1 MSNSFEE
8 LVKTLSE
15 NQKLE
20 LLATLLKSLINKDSQ
35 EDTQLRERIET
46 LEKRLASLEE
56 KYEALIK
63 LLAEI
68 SILKEQMRSL
78 ENAVAKLIAEQRSS
92 KTNDLTY
99 QETPSQTTLET
110 KTTEVN
116 EPAKTIE
123 PKEPKKPEEPEP
135 AQATNTTQQAR
146 EVSNVLA
153 HDLWKSIG
161 FNERFAFIR
170 ELFQGNA
177 DEFTNL
183 INTLNSI
190 SEIKEAR
197 QLLKST
203 HSQYNWDE
211 ADEDV
216 VEMFYEIVETKFGSS
231 LR

>member
-1 MSNSFEE
+1 MINSLED
-8 LVKTLSE
+8 LVKNLSE
-15 NQKLE
+15 DQKVE
-20 LLATLLKSLINKDSQ
+20 LLTIILKSLINRDSQ
-35 EDTQLRERIET
+35 ENTQLDKRIET
-46 LEKRLASLEE
+46 IEKQLASLEE

-68 SILKEQMRSL
+68 SILKEQMRAL
-78 ENAVAKLIAEQRSS
+78 ESAIAKLITKQQIETT
-92 KTNDLTY
+92 KTVTN
-99 QETPSQTTLET
+99 QETPSQTLSET
-110 KTTEVN
+110 TN
-116 EPAKTIE
+116 AKADK
-123 PKEPKKPEEPEP
+123 KEPEEIKQLKEP
-135 AQATNTTQQAR
+135 HPTQTTATTQQSK

-170 ELFQGNA
+170 ELFGGNA

-183 INTLNSI
+183 INTLNNI

-203 HSQYNWDE
+203 HSQYHWDE